1 MAKRLTDKEKRE
13 ITDDFTAGKTLE
25 ELAENFNCTKLT
37 ICRNLKKKLG
47 EEKYENLIKKNKLGK
62 FASSKEKHEIQKLE
76 KETSL
81 ISNFSN
87 KNRLNLNNNKES
99 IASNSFIEIAPLNC
113 EIDNLPQKD
122 LSSIPISEVNLP
134 KIVYLVVDKNIE
146 LEIKLLKDFPDWQ
159 FLSNTELN
167 RKTIE
172 IYFDLKVAKKQSTK
186 EQKVIKVPNPD
197 VFRIVAP
204 ILISR
209 GISRIVTCNNL
220 ISL

>member
-1 MAKRLTDKEKRE
+1 LAKRLTDKEKRE

-62 FASSKEKHEIQKLE
+62 FASIKGKNESQKLE
-76 KETSL
+76 KETSS

-87 KNRLNLNNNKES
+87 KNRLNNNEES
-99 IASNSFIEIAPLNC
+99 IASNSFFEIAPLNC

-122 LSSIPISEVNLP
+122 LSSIPISEVDLP

-146 LEIKLLKDFPDWQ
+146 LEIKLLKDYPDWQ

-172 IYFDLKVAKKQSTK
+172 IYFDLKVARKQSTK

-204 ILISR
+204 ILISK